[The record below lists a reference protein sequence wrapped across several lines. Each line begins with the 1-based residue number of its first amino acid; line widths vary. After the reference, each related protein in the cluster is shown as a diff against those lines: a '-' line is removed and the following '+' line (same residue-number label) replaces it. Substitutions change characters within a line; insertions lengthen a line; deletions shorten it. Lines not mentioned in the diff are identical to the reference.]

1 MFSLIFKKL
10 GKTKLFIVS
19 LTIFVFL
26 GFSVIY
32 LTRNKD
38 FSVYFI
44 DVGQGDSQLIRFSD
58 VDILIDGGP
67 INGKLINQLGSIL
80 PYTDRYIDLVIMTH
94 PQEDH
99 FGGLIDVFKRYNVG
113 AFLYNGQKGDS
124 LALADLEKAI
134 MNNSSKVVIMNSGDK
149 IKYKNLLFETI
160 IDETQEDLNERSLV
174 MKMSFNDINFLFT
187 GDIGKKVENNIKNV
201 VDNIDILKVSHHG
214 SKYSSSAQF
223 LNVIKPKISVIE
235 VGKNSYGHPA
245 FETLDK
251 LETINSKILRTDM
264 LGTIKIEVLEND
276 DKKSVKIHY

>member
-174 MKMSFNDINFLFT
+174 MKMSFNDI
-187 GDIGKKVENNIKNV
+187 KNV

-251 LETINSKILRTDM
+251 LEKINSKILRTDM

>member
-251 LETINSKILRTDM
+251 LEKINSKILRTDM